1 MLKAL
6 AFSMA
11 LTNFY
16 QVDVVKVQDGDTIQ
30 VALPNMPSVFSP
42 IGVRIQGID
51 SPELHSKKPCERRE
65 AVRAK
70 TALQSLVYS
79 KKVDLLSC
87 TRDKFFRLLCRISL
101 EKQDI
106 AEYMLSHA
114 LARAYF
120 GEKKSAWACR

>member
-6 AFSMA
+6 AVSLA

-16 QVDVVKVQDGDTIQ
+16 QAKVERVIDGDTIS
-30 VALPNMPSVFSP
+30 VSLPDVPSVFSP

-70 TALQSLVYS
+70 IALQSLVS
-79 KKVDLLSC
+79 SHRVDLLYCS
-87 TRDKFFRLLCRISL
+87 RDKFFRLLCRVSVQ
-101 EKQDI
+101 KQDI
-106 AEYMLSHA
+106 AEYMLSNQ
-114 LARAYF
+114 LARSYY
-120 GEKKSAWACR
+120 GERKSGWVCK